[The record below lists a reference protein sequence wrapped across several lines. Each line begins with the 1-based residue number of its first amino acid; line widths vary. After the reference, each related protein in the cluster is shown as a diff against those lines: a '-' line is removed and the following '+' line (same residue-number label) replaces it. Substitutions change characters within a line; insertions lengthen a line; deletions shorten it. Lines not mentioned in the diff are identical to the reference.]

1 MTVIYV
7 FINTMALFQ
16 IKTVQ
21 FTAPKDVVFEKSTF
35 KCAILCKI
43 HAFSTRQM
51 CSFCQFCHFKT
62 FVKLKLCHK
71 WA

>member
-1 MTVIYV
+1 MF

-43 HAFSTRQM
+43 HAFSALAK
-51 CSFCQFCHFKT
+51 CVVFANFAI
-62 FVKLKLCHK
+62 LKRL
-71 WA
+71 